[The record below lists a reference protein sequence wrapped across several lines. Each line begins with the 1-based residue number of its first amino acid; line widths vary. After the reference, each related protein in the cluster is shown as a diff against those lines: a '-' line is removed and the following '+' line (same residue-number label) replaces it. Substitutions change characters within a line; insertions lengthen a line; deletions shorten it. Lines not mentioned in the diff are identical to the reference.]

1 MPTAVGFL
9 LDQNPWNERDSGSP
23 SDLEMWAM
31 PSETQEQEIGET
43 ESAKQNAN
51 ASGAACPAGRGSRL
65 DTERPEEKEKER
77 VEGDPF
83 SCLLSAVLFEPAG
96 NNMTVTEFCD
106 AVLAATKFC
115 DLSCGY

>member
-9 LDQNPWNERDSGSP
+9 LDQNPWNEQDSGSP

-31 PSETQEQEIGET
+31 PSETQEQESGET

-51 ASGAACPAGRGSRL
+51 ASVAACPAGSGSRL
-65 DTERPEEKEKER
+65 ATEDQREKEKER
-77 VEGDPF
+77 VEDDPF
-83 SCLLSAVLFEPAG
+83 SCLLSAGLSEPAG
-96 NNMTVTEFCD
+96 SNMTVTISC

-115 DLSCGY
+115 GRPCGY